1 MGTSNIGYKFGYAC
15 HNYVLQQ
22 CTLIFVN
29 KCLTYLIIKKNID
42 THDRV
47 VPMKMQLCQK
57 HNFCIECLILK
68 DFDLLLKYPY
78 KLERL
83 ILL

>member
-1 MGTSNIGYKFGYAC
+1 
-15 HNYVLQQ
+15 
-22 CTLIFVN
+22 
-29 KCLTYLIIKKNID
+29 
-42 THDRV
+42 
-47 VPMKMQLCQK
+47 MKMQLCQK
-57 HNFCIECLILK
+57 DNFCIECLILK